1 MRMSPMILLRRPR
14 LSEFQI
20 SSIDP
25 DPQRSPKNCHNKYQA
40 YEDEV
45 DEDSDDAQM
54 KKCAQCHQ

>member
-25 DPQRSPKNCHNKYQA
+25 DPQRSPKNCHKYQA

>member
-1 MRMSPMILLRRPR
+1 MILLRRPR

-25 DPQRSPKNCHNKYQA
+25 DPQRSPKNCHKYQA